1 MSSGGE
7 CGARKCVS
15 VNVNESGIWSETL
28 SGSLGATVT
37 ATLILTSTSIL
48 IATRSLSAKLPSI
61 WSVTVTLRVDCMCDH
76 GPLCSQCCPGLCSVT
91 VIVVCHVELRGCG
104 VGRVVRLAMDR
115 AWVLVLC
122 LALALNLG
130 SCARHCRR
138 CACAAWRL
146 GQKPFPRAQDP
157 T

>member
-7 CGARKCVS
+7 CGARKCASVS
-15 VNVNESGIWSETL
+15 VSESGIWSVIL
-28 SGSLGATVT
+28 NGNLGATVT

-61 WSVTVTLRVDCMCDH
+61 WSVTVILMVGCMHDH
-76 GPLCSQCCPGLCSVT
+76 GPLCSQYCLDLCSVI

-115 AWVLVLC
+115 AWVLVLS

-130 SCARHCRR
+130 SCAQHCRR
-138 CACAAWRL
+138 CACAAWRP
-146 GQKPFPRAQDP
+146 GQKSSPRAQDL